1 MEKKDNQF
9 RVRLSQEENNLL
21 DLCARVTMLKK
32 SDIIRLG
39 IKNIAEKGKNEKYLE
54 KIKTL
59 KSLYEEWKV
68 LKDVIASIAIQNDP
82 YFSLYNPPTKGLKI
96 AQIQRQLNSIEVQVK
111 ELLSTSEDMFDKKSS
126 EIDEHIEAMKEE
138 IFVAYIHI
146 LIEKDKRMPQ
156 ENLKPKIEEFQKLA
170 VKKVFLIDEIKKFLI
185 KKDLKGGRKMSKE
198 NNYINLSEDYE
209 LNYALKRNGKSETE
223 LNRNL
228 LKIEIETYK
237 MENDVS
243 NIRHDEVD
251 KIISN
256 SDGYEVKD

>member
-1 MEKKDNQF
+1 MKGGVILIKKELKEKTINFKT
-9 RVRLSQEENNLL
+9 EESLY
-21 DLCARVTMLKK
+21 KE
-32 SDIIRLG
+32 
-39 IKNIAEKGKNEKYLE
+39 IKVKIAEEG
-54 KIKTL
+54 ITL
-59 KSLYEEWKV
+59 KDYV
-68 LKDVIASIAIQNDP
+68 
-82 YFSLYNPPTKGLKI
+82 T
-96 AQIQRQLNSIEVQVK
+96 
-111 ELLSTSEDMFDKKSS
+111 
-126 EIDEHIEAMKEE
+126 
-138 IFVAYIHI
+138 
-146 LIEKDKRMPQ
+146 
-156 ENLKPKIEEFQKLA
+156 NLK
-170 VKKVFLIDEIKKFLI
+170 
-185 KKDLKGGRKMSKE
+185 KKDLKGGKKVSKE